1 MAVICKKCGGA
12 HPVWDCTATAAK
24 IAAYEKSKIDRGPF
38 PRVEV
43 EAGPDL
49 KVTYS
54 AKRKVPRAERLAVVK
69 EVAQKL
75 ADQGEV
81 VTVVDKIKRGRGRP
95 AKIVDMR
102 AYKREKQAEY
112 RKRRAAAKE
121 KSK

>member
-12 HPVWDCTATAAK
+12 HPLWECTASAAK
-24 IAAYEKSKIDRGPF
+24 VAAYEKSKFDRGPF
-38 PRVEV
+38 PRVDI

-49 KVTYS
+49 KISYV
-54 AKRKVPRAERLAVVK
+54 AKRKVPKAERLAVVK

-81 VTVVDKIKRGRGRP
+81 VTVVDKIKRPRGRP

-112 RKRRAAAKE
+112 RRRAAAKE